1 MTDSE
6 GPQNIAEDLAFI
18 QSFCPRFVPCYV
30 EFDAA
35 KGKHKKVPALT
46 GWTNITPEQ
55 SRDVG
60 DQEVRRAFFI
70 FLTGDETGLFA
81 ACQCLQDCPLRRHL
95 LFAHVHTVR

>member
-1 MTDSE
+1 MTASE
-6 GPQNIAEDLAFI
+6 GTQDIAADLAFI

-55 SRDVG
+55 SRD
-60 DQEVRRAFFI
+60 
-70 FLTGDETGLFA
+70 
-81 ACQCLQDCPLRRHL
+81 L
-95 LFAHVHTVR
+95 LATKKFNCTFGI